1 MNVKMPCKK
10 GKTRYSRNGKQ
21 EVPLTLNQFKEIM
34 ASGKFCKQE
43 HRAYAV
49 GEYYFGLRREEM
61 RNVKPEQF
69 QIQGDYLVFDVG
81 KRLKHSK
88 ETDPLKIKTDAPFI
102 DELIKKINET
112 EQGQRVFNFSTQTAY
127 NIMLRCGLNYPHY
140 CRLSRITNL
149 FASGMSIAEVKSFT
163 GLSLKALDFYCGK
176 VALMKIA
183 DNLGKQD

>member
-1 MNVKMPCKK
+1 MPCKK

-61 RNVKPEQF
+61 RNAKKEQF
-69 QIQGDYLVFDVG
+69 QIQGDYLIYDVG
-81 KRLKHSK
+81 QRLKHSK
-88 ETDPLKIKTDAPFI
+88 ETDPLKIRLDAPFL
-102 DELIKKINET
+102 DDLIKQINQT
-112 EQGQRVFNFSTQTAY
+112 EPDRTIFNFSTQTAY
-127 NIMLRCGLNYPHY
+127 NIMVRCGLHYPHY
-140 CRLSRITNL
+140 MRLSRITNL

-163 GLSLKALDFYCGK
+163 GLSLKALDFYVGK
-176 VALMKIA
+176 VALLKIA
-183 DNLGKQD
+183 DSLGKSN